1 MRAHEKTRRLTGL
14 ALMTAIVIVLQL
26 VASALVRVGVF
37 APTLTLAPILIG
49 AAIYG
54 PKAGA
59 YLGGVF
65 GVVVTITCIIGWDAG
80 GNALWNANPFLTALI
95 CIVKGVAGGG
105 GAAGLAAGL
114 VYRAVV
120 GDSLAHGRMIA
131 GSVAAGIVSP
141 VVNTGI
147 FLLGL
152 FFLFP
157 SFLEAWATSAGQT
170 VLTYMIF
177 TMVSINFALELVIN
191 LVLSTVIVRVIG
203 ARMLR

>member
-14 ALMTAIVIVLQL
+14 ALMTAIVVVLQL

-95 CIVKGVAGGG
+95 CIVKGVA
-105 GAAGLAAGL
+105 AGLAAGL
-114 VYRAVV
+114 HHGILHQLGKLAAPGLR
-120 GDSLAHGRMIA
+120 SLGPGKRGTLGRFWPA
-131 GSVAAGIVSP
+131 
-141 VVNTGI
+141 
-147 FLLGL
+147 
-152 FFLFP
+152 
-157 SFLEAWATSAGQT
+157 
-170 VLTYMIF
+170 
-177 TMVSINFALELVIN
+177 
-191 LVLSTVIVRVIG
+191 
-203 ARMLR
+203 

>member
-1 MRAHEKTRRLTGL
+1 MRASEKTRRLTGL

-80 GNALWNANPFLTALI
+80 GNALWNANPFLTALL
-95 CIVKGVAGGG
+95 CILKGV
-105 GAAGLAAGL
+105 AAGLAAGL
-114 VYRAVV
+114 VYRA
-120 GDSLAHGRMIA
+120 IA
-131 GSVAAGIVSP
+131 GDGKSHRASLVGSIVAGIVSP

-157 SFLEAWATSAGQT
+157 TFLEAWATSAGQT
-170 VLTYMIF
+170 VLSYMIF
-177 TMVSINFALELVIN
+177 TMVSVNFALELAIN
-191 LVLSTVIVRVIG
+191 LVLSTVIVRVVN
-203 ARMLR
+203 ARMH

>member
-26 VASALVRVGVF
+26 VASALVKVGVF

-95 CIVKGVAGGG
+95 CIVKGVA
-105 GAAGLAAGL
+105 AGLAAGL
-114 VYRAVV
+114 IYRAVV

-170 VLTYMIF
+170 VLTYIIF

>member
-1 MRAHEKTRRLTGL
+1 MRASEKTRRLTGL

-80 GNALWNANPFLTALI
+80 GNALWNANPFLTALL
-95 CIVKGVAGGG
+95 CILKGV
-105 GAAGLAAGL
+105 AAGLAAGL
-114 VYRAVV
+114 VYWA
-120 GDSLAHGRMIA
+120 IA
-131 GSVAAGIVSP
+131 GDGKSHRASLVGSIVAGIVSP

-157 SFLEAWATSAGQT
+157 TFLEAWATSAGQT

-177 TMVSINFALELVIN
+177 TMVSVNFALELAIN
-191 LVLSTVIVRVIG
+191 LVLSTVIVRVVN
-203 ARMLR
+203 ARMH

>member
-1 MRAHEKTRRLTGL
+1 MRASEKTRRLTGL

-80 GNALWNANPFLTALI
+80 GNALWNANPFLTALL
-95 CIVKGVAGGG
+95 CILKGV
-105 GAAGLAAGL
+105 AAGLAAGL
-114 VYRAVV
+114 VYRA
-120 GDSLAHGRMIA
+120 IA
-131 GSVAAGIVSP
+131 GDGKSHRSSLVGSIGQHRNFPAGPVLPVSH
-141 VVNTGI
+141 
-147 FLLGL
+147 L
-152 FFLFP
+152 F
-157 SFLEAWATSAGQT
+157 GG
-170 VLTYMIF
+170 V
-177 TMVSINFALELVIN
+177 
-191 LVLSTVIVRVIG
+191 G
-203 ARMLR
+203 H

>member
-1 MRAHEKTRRLTGL
+1 MRASEKTRRLTGL

-95 CIVKGVAGGG
+95 CIVKGVA
-105 GAAGLAAGL
+105 AGLAAGL

-152 FFLFP
+152 FFQDAAQCIYSRRAAVEYREMGRSVTP
-157 SFLEAWATSAGQT
+157 SGAFLRFSDRADK
-170 VLTYMIF
+170 
-177 TMVSINFALELVIN
+177 
-191 LVLSTVIVRVIG
+191 
-203 ARMLR
+203 ARS

>member
-1 MRAHEKTRRLTGL
+1 MRASEKTRRLTGL
-14 ALMTAIVIVLQL
+14 ALMTASVVVLQL

-65 GVVVTITCIIGWDAG
+65 GVVVTITCIIGWDSG
-80 GNALWNANPFLTALI
+80 GNLLWNANPFLTALL
-95 CIVKGVAGGG
+95 CIVKGVAA
-105 GAAGLAAGL
+105 GAAAGL
-114 VYRAVV
+114 VYRAIV
-120 GDSLAHGRMIA
+120 GGSKSHKRMIG
-131 GSVAAGIVSP
+131 GSVVAGIVSP
-141 VVNTGI
+141 VVNTGL

-157 SFLEAWATSAGQT
+157 TYLEAWATGAGQT
-170 VLTYMIF
+170 VITYMLF
-177 TMVSINFALELVIN
+177 TMVSINFALELIIN

-203 ARMLR
+203 ARMH

>member
-1 MRAHEKTRRLTGL
+1 MRASEKTRRLTGL
-14 ALMTAIVIVLQL
+14 AMMTAIVIVLQL

-65 GVVVTITCIIGWDAG
+65 GVVVTITCIIGWDSG
-80 GNALWNANPFLTALI
+80 GNALWNANPFLTALL
-95 CIVKGVAGGG
+95 CILKGV
-105 GAAGLAAGL
+105 AAGLAAGL
-114 VYRAVV
+114 VYRA
-120 GDSLAHGRMIA
+120 IA
-131 GSVAAGIVSP
+131 GDGKSHRASLVGSIVAGIVSP

-157 SFLEAWATSAGQT
+157 TFLEAWATSAGQT

-177 TMVSINFALELVIN
+177 TMVSVNFALELAIN
-191 LVLSTVIVRVIG
+191 LVLSTVIVRVVN
-203 ARMLR
+203 ARMH

>member
-26 VASALVRVGVF
+26 VASALVKVGVF

-80 GNALWNANPFLTALI
+80 RQRPLECQPLFDRPDLHCQGEWRPAWRPAWSI
-95 CIVKGVAGGG
+95 
-105 GAAGLAAGL
+105 GLSWET
-114 VYRAVV
+114 VWP
-120 GDSLAHGRMIA
+120 HGRMIA
-131 GSVAAGIVSP
+131 GSVAAALSARWSTPEFSCSACSSCSP
-141 VVNTGI
+141 AFWRRG
-147 FLLGL
+147 
-152 FFLFP
+152 P
-157 SFLEAWATSAGQT
+157 P
-170 VLTYMIF
+170 
-177 TMVSINFALELVIN
+177 
-191 LVLSTVIVRVIG
+191 
-203 ARMLR
+203 ARDRRFSPI